1 MTTVAQDY
9 GVVIEPDLAFD
20 ALHTLQSLPVNKPYS
35 RGELTLK
42 ASKKREHSKAGNT
55 PKQPE
60 SGPRANDH
68 EPASNV
74 LFEATI
80 HAKSKNVSVDLINR
94 LDIDRV
100 PDPKGQI
107 RALLTADDCVRV
119 LDMGF
124 EVRLHQ
130 AHPVR
135 PLDLSLIETDES
147 VRRWLKEK
155 LRGLIPEN
163 KTLEI

>member
-1 MTTVAQDY
+1 
-9 GVVIEPDLAFD
+9 
-20 ALHTLQSLPVNKPYS
+20 
-35 RGELTLK
+35 LK
-42 ASKKREHSKAGNT
+42 ASKKRENSKAGNT

-60 SGPRANDH
+60 RDPRADDH

-80 HAKSKNVSVDLINR
+80 HAKSKDVNVDLIDR

-119 LDMGF
+119 LDLGF
-124 EVRLHQ
+124 EVRLRH

-135 PLDLSLIETDES
+135 PLDSSAIETDDS
-147 VRRWLKEK
+147 VRRWLEEK

>member
-1 MTTVAQDY
+1 M
-9 GVVIEPDLAFD
+9 
-20 ALHTLQSLPVNKPYS
+20 
-35 RGELTLK
+35 K
-42 ASKKREHSKAGNT
+42 ASKKRAKSKAGNT

-60 SGPRANDH
+60 RIPLANDH
-68 EPASNV
+68 ELASNV

-80 HAKSKNVSVDLINR
+80 HAKSKGVNVDLITR

-100 PDPKGQI
+100 PDPKGNI
-107 RALLTADDCVRV
+107 RALLTADDCVR
-119 LDMGF
+119 LLNLGF
-124 EVRLHQ
+124 EVRLLH

-135 PLDLSLIETDES
+135 PLDPSLIEADES
-147 VRRWLKEK
+147 VRRWLNEK